1 MKESERSNLLKL
13 KGTVIHTRK
22 TDDGMKFWIFC
33 SEDKK
38 FYACLIHDEYKPERC
53 GLRVEAELKII
64 EKQANLFSSPEEEYE
79 VISIKR
85 I

>member
-1 MKESERSNLLKL
+1 MVIMMTTVM
-13 KGTVIHTRK
+13 GTVVHTKK
-22 TDDGMKFWIFC
+22 TDDGMKFWIFSC
-33 SEDKK
+33 EEKK
-38 FYACLIHDEYKPERC
+38 FYECVFHDEYKPERC
-53 GLRVEAELKII
+53 GLKVEAELHLI